1 MTVLVPTVNGAPVSL
16 TPPPRFNVLEPPL
29 IVPAVLVQVPVNVW
43 VRPAPRLSVPPVP
56 LIVSPPPLTLP
67 VNVAVPAVLVIE
79 TVPVVVKPAI
89 LFAATVPPRV
99 TSYEPKFNVPPPVL
113 VRFPWMVKFVL
124 APAVPVPLNSRF

>member
-29 IVPAVLVQVPVNVW
+29 I
-43 VRPAPRLSVPPVP
+43 
-56 LIVSPPPLTLP
+56 
-67 VNVAVPAVLVIE
+67 VPAVLVIE

-124 APAVPVPLNSRF
+124 APAVPVPLNCRF